1 MATFADEGMRLP
13 SSTLSPEQQEQ
24 RLMELGKGE
33 EKAVHAVDPFGGR
46 KARTRQTI
54 GGERPADGGDQ
65 ELMNNAKLKA
75 NLQKYKEYKAG
86 QENIMFVDTCQK
98 VNDKIKHQDR
108 VLVVTTQAVY
118 NVEPG
123 SFKVKRRI
131 DLRSVDEI
139 SVSCLDDDFL
149 AMHIPSEYSDYLF
162 VAPRKSEMAM
172 CIKDQIKDLT
182 GRELKMNVS
191 NGFSYKMSKQ
201 KFSIVFTQTET
212 GTNVKIY
219 K

>member
-1 MATFADEGMRLP
+1 MATFADATMRLP
-13 SSTLSPEQQEQ
+13 SATASAAEQQQ
-24 RLMELGKGE
+24 RLMELGRGE
-33 EKAVHAVDPFGGR
+33 EKRVHSVDPFGGR

-54 GGERPADGGDQ
+54 GGERKPEGGDQ
-65 ELMNNAKLKA
+65 ELMNNPKLKA
-75 NLQKYKEYKAG
+75 NLQKFKEYTKG
-86 QENIMFVDTCQK
+86 EDIKFVDTCQK
-98 VNDKIKHQDR
+98 VNDKQKHQER

-149 AMHIPSEYSDYLF
+149 AMHIPKEYSDYLF

-172 CIKDQIKDLT
+172 CIKEQIKELT
-182 GRELKMNVS
+182 GRDLKMNVS

-201 KFSIVFTQTET
+201 KFSIVFMQTEA

>member
-1 MATFADEGMRLP
+1 MATFADASMRLP
-13 SSTLSPEQQEQ
+13 SASTSAAEQEQ
-24 RLMELGKGE
+24 RLMELGRGE
-33 EKAVHAVDPFGGR
+33 EKRVHAVDPFGGR

-54 GGERPADGGDQ
+54 GGERKPEGGAQ
-65 ELMNNAKLKA
+65 ELLNNPKLKA
-75 NLQKYKEYKAG
+75 NLQKYKEYKKG
-86 QENIMFVDTCQK
+86 EDIKFVDTCQK
-98 VNDKIKHQDR
+98 VNDKIKHQER

-172 CIKDQIKDLT
+172 CIKEQIKELT
-182 GRELKMNVS
+182 GRDLKMNVS

-201 KFSIVFTQTET
+201 KFSIVFVQTEA

>member
-1 MATFADEGMRLP
+1 MATFADAGGRLP
-13 SSTLSPEQQEQ
+13 SVGATPAEQEA

-33 EKAVHAVDPFGGR
+33 EKRVHAVDPFGGR

-54 GGERPADGGDQ
+54 GGEREAAGGDQ
-65 ELMNNAKLKA
+65 ELLQNPKLKEK
-75 NLQKYKEYKAG
+75 LQKEKEYKAG
-86 QENIMFVDTCQK
+86 QENIMFVDTCEK
-98 VNDKIKHQDR
+98 VNDKIKHQER
-108 VLVVTTQAVY
+108 VLVVTTEAVY

-131 DLRSVDEI
+131 DLRSIDEI

-149 AMHIPSEYSDYLF
+149 AMHVPSEYSDYLF

-172 CIKDQIKDLT
+172 CIKDQIKNLT
-182 GRELKMNVS
+182 GRDLKMNVS

-201 KFSIVFTQTET
+201 KYSIVFVQTET

>member
-1 MATFADEGMRLP
+1 MATFANASMRLP
-13 SSTLSPEQQEQ
+13 SASTSAAEQEQ
-24 RLMELGKGE
+24 RLMELGRGE
-33 EKAVHAVDPFGGR
+33 EKRVHAVDPFGGR

-54 GGERPADGGDQ
+54 GGERKPEGGAQ
-65 ELMNNAKLKA
+65 ELLNNPKLQA
-75 NLQKYKEYKAG
+75 NLQKYKEYKKG
-86 QENIMFVDTCQK
+86 EDIKFVDTCQK
-98 VNDKIKHQDR
+98 VNDKIKHQER

-172 CIKDQIKDLT
+172 CIKEQIKELT
-182 GRELKMNVS
+182 GRDLKMNVS

-201 KFSIVFTQTET
+201 KFSIVFVQTEA

>member
-1 MATFADEGMRLP
+1 
-13 SSTLSPEQQEQ
+13 
-24 RLMELGKGE
+24 MELGRGE
-33 EKAVHAVDPFGGR
+33 EKRVHAVDPFGGR

-54 GGERPADGGDQ
+54 GGERKPEGGAQ
-65 ELMNNAKLKA
+65 ELLNNPKLKA
-75 NLQKYKEYKAG
+75 NLQKCKEYKKG
-86 QENIMFVDTCQK
+86 EDIKFVDTCQK
-98 VNDKIKHQDR
+98 VNDKIKHQER

-172 CIKDQIKDLT
+172 CIKEQIKELT
-182 GRELKMNVS
+182 GRDLKMNVS

-201 KFSIVFTQTET
+201 KFSIVFVQTEA